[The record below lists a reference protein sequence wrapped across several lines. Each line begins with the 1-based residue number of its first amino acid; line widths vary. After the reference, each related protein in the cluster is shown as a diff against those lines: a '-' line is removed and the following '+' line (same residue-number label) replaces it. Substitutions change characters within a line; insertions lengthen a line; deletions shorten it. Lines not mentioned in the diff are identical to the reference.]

1 MKTNKYI
8 AVKAEMDGLAFEVAC
23 DTLEETLEDIIDEN
37 PVYESK
43 YFKIY
48 RLDEDVNLGSC
59 MKKVLKSVKENF
71 PFDEPTYN
79 KKESKISYDDIEIYV
94 VSESEIEDLLLDE
107 APQYEVIDEF
117 ASAVELRKYNDHYEC
132 HSQGN
137 ALKTPKGNI
146 VQTQFQEVGEE
157 LMTDWLM
164 KSDNN
169 DEPLSMVYF
178 QSVYQ
183 DQIQG
188 LTKDEIIEM
197 FNKTDWTNE
206 WGLKPC
212 PSAHPEHMMWWMT
225 WMGEPKSREE
235 AIRKLF
241 EVSSPMQLASFY
253 CIYKSFHSFNL
264 AFVLASFA
272 RFDEEDNTE
281 AIDDFYN
288 HLTQIVDIKYDDSD
302 FEEIFDKF
310 RIFYLAG
317 SNS

>member
-1 MKTNKYI
+1 MKKNKYI
-8 AVKAEMDGLAFEVAC
+8 AVRAEDKGWDFKMAC
-23 DTLEETLEDIIDEN
+23 DTLEESLEGLFDESLA
-37 PVYESK
+37 YESENT
-43 YFKIY
+43 KIY
-48 RLDEDVNLGSC
+48 RFDEDINIGSC
-59 MKKVLKSVKENF
+59 MKKVLKAVKDRS
-71 PFDEPTYN
+71 PFNDPTYN

-94 VSESEIEDLLLDE
+94 VSESEIEDLHLDE

-132 HSQGN
+132 HSQGE
-137 ALKTPKGNI
+137 ALKTTKGNI

-157 LMTDWLM
+157 LMTDWIM

-225 WMGEPKSREE
+225 WMGESKSREE

-241 EVSSPMQLASFY
+241 EASSPMQLASFY
-253 CIYKSFHSFNL
+253 CIYKAFHSFNL
-264 AFVLASFA
+264 AFILASFA

-288 HLTQIVDIKYDDSD
+288 HLTQIVNIKYDDSD

-317 SNS
+317 SHS